1 MIPASSAGMTVVI
14 FFTNYATSLWNIF
27 LIPWNATVTLGTKS
41 ATAKTSCKQSPA
53 TFADV
58 PPTTSC
64 VLDTIVKVKAT
75 KVTTSIITIGTQ
87 SIQPR
92 LKAVVNLVKA
102 HKTQVLNY
110 LKAAKSDVGLLVNFG
125 ESSLKWERITRFEKK
140 GQSVAADIVI

>member
-1 MIPASSAGMTVVI
+1 MTVVI
-14 FFTNYATSLWNIF
+14 FFINYATSLWNIF
-27 LIPWNATVTLGTKS
+27 LIPWNATVTPGTKS

-53 TFADV
+53 KFADV

-87 SIQPR
+87 SIQSR

-102 HKTQVLNY
+102 HKAQILNY
-110 LKAAKSDVGLLVNFG
+110 LKAAKSDAGLLVNFG
-125 ESSLKWERITRFEKK
+125 ESLLNRNKLHCLRKK
-140 GQSVAADIVI
+140 DNQLLLI

>member
-1 MIPASSAGMTVVI
+1 MNVIINETIFRIAS
-14 FFTNYATSLWNIF
+14 
-27 LIPWNATVTLGTKS
+27 KED
-41 ATAKTSCKQSPA
+41 AKTSCKQSSA

-102 HKTQVLNY
+102 HKAQVLNY
-110 LKAAKSDVGLLVNFG
+110 LKAANSDVGLLINFG
-125 ESSLKWERITRFEKK
+125 ENSLKWERITGFEKK
-140 GQSVAADIVI
+140 GQSIAADIVI